1 MDSLGLPALHIVA
14 NLCLLHYT
22 ITLPQKRDCRCWTE
36 TKRLISSLELIFE
49 MYSLH
54 PTQLHRKVL
63 ISYMK
68 YTTSIYSYL
77 ILPVKCMQY
86 FLCFARI
93 SQDSKV
99 WRVLCWVLSGVWYA
113 NRILLCEATVQHT
126 DLSHGQILN
135 GKAREMDNMCCKSLL
150 ALAKYQRIQ
159 ASLMIAPF
167 RKGYFLKWHIETYQ
181 VPPKSPKKS
190 RNIGWNS
197 MKTGHRNRILER
209 HIEIET
215 YQNHSKCQ
223 QKIGLEM

>member
-1 MDSLGLPALHIVA
+1 MDSLGLPALHIVV

-36 TKRLISSLELIFE
+36 TKRLISSFELMFE
-49 MYSLH
+49 MYWNVNF
-54 PTQLHRKVL
+54 T
-63 ISYMK
+63 SY
-68 YTTSIYSYL
+68 TVTSEGSNYIAIWKRPEAYIHI

-86 FLCFARI
+86 SLCFARI

-126 DLSHGQILN
+126 DLSHGQISN
-135 GKAREMDNMCCKSLL
+135 GKACEIDNTCYKSLL
-150 ALAKYQRIQ
+150 ALARYQRIQ

-181 VPPKSPKKS
+181 VPPKSHKKS
-190 RNIGWNS
+190 CEIGWNS
-197 MKTGHRNRILER
+197 HRNPILER
-209 HIEIET
+209 HI
-215 YQNHSKCQ
+215 
-223 QKIGLEM
+223 